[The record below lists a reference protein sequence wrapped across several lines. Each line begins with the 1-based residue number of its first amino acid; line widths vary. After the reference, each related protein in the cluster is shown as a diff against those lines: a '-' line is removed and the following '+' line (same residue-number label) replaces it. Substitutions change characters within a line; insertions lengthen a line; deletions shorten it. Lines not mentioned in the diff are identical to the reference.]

1 MARVAASAGRSPKA
15 LAQRFK
21 QRILKDYCVRFHM
34 SLIVMAVVASG
45 VLSSK
50 LMLVAGVRSLWL
62 RYPVA
67 VLCAYGVFLG
77 LVRLWI
83 AYVLVRR
90 RAAEA
95 GVAAI
100 ATGGGSERGDGDAGS
115 RSRGRLLDAVDL
127 DLSGAGSGG
136 EGGSVSFGGGDSG
149 GGGASDSWGMA
160 ASEMQAP
167 GDAGSGGGWL
177 PDLKLD
183 LDLGDDGWW
192 ILLVLLLLAIV
203 IFCAGGY
210 LVWAAPDILSEA
222 AWQALLGGVLVRARR
237 HTRAGWM
244 GGVLR
249 STAIPFTIVLI
260 VAAALGWQAH
270 RHCPQA
276 SRLAEALA
284 CAAE

>member
-21 QRILKDYCVRFHM
+21 QRILKNYCVRFHM
-34 SLIVMAVVASG
+34 SLILMAVVASG

-50 LMLVAGVRSLWL
+50 FMLAAGVRSLWL
-62 RYPVA
+62 RCPAA

-127 DLSGAGSGG
+127 DLSGAGSDGG
-136 EGGSVSFGGGDSG
+136 GGSVSFGGGASG
-149 GGGASDSWGMA
+149 GGGASDSWAMA
-160 ASEMQAP
+160 ACWCARGGTRAQA
-167 GDAGSGGGWL
+167 G
-177 PDLKLD
+177 
-183 LDLGDDGWW
+183 
-192 ILLVLLLLAIV
+192 
-203 IFCAGGY
+203 
-210 LVWAAPDILSEA
+210 WAACCGPP
-222 AWQALLGGVLVRARR
+222 RFR
-237 HTRAGWM
+237 
-244 GGVLR
+244 
-249 STAIPFTIVLI
+249 
-260 VAAALGWQAH
+260 
-270 RHCPQA
+270 
-276 SRLAEALA
+276 SRL
-284 CAAE
+284 C